1 MQGEESQAQKTTYY
15 MNPFIRNVQN
25 MQIYRDR
32 KMSGCLAGA
41 GRRAGRKGD
50 VTANK
55 SSFGVM
61 KCSKIHFD
69 EGCTTL

>member
-1 MQGEESQAQKTTYY
+1 MKYPEWA
-15 MNPFIRNVQN
+15 NPQ
-25 MQIYRDR
+25 R

-41 GRRAGRKGD
+41 GRRAGRKGG

-61 KCSKIHFD
+61 KYSKIHFD